1 MTKMYSIY
9 ETKSHLS
16 ELLRMVKQGL
26 DFIITE
32 RGTPIAKVV
41 VYQPEEES
49 FEERIKSLERR
60 GVIIPARGHG
70 PIKPGE
76 KKPGA
81 LARFLKD
88 RNRDL

>member
-9 ETKSHLS
+9 ETKSRLS
-16 ELLRMVKQGL
+16 ELLRLVKQGL

-41 VYQPEEES
+41 IYQAEEES
-49 FEERIKSLERR
+49 FEERLKSLERR
-60 GVIIPARGHG
+60 GVIIPAKGKCS
-70 PIKPGE
+70 IKPIATR
-76 KKPGA
+76 PGA